1 MRKAKISKAEKVLR
15 GMEYATKIKKA
26 RRKVLAN
33 FKGLAKKMLRGGGD
47 DGGESTMGATS
58 TWKRDILE
66 GQRAKDAQLEHI
78 RVDTTRNG

>member
-1 MRKAKISKAEKVLR
+1 MRKAKISKAEVVLR
-15 GMEYATKIKKA
+15 CMEYATKIKKA
-26 RRKVLAN
+26 RRKVVAN
-33 FKGLAKKMLRGGGD
+33 SKGLAKKTLQVGGD
-47 DGGESTMGATS
+47 DGGETTMGTIS